1 MNQLGDNNP
10 PDMTITAGEVTKD
23 LSRWMSEI
31 PIIETEDQ
39 AREAKLWADRAFLC
53 VQDLEDERR
62 EKIRPHRKIV
72 EEIHEYYKRPRELLQ
87 GVLNELKSRMDE
99 FLRAE
104 EAKRKAAAEEARRI
118 AASAEQAA
126 RVAERQ
132 ESGAR
137 SDASSGVLGID
148 IAVAQEERRRTSAEA
163 ERAARQAAL
172 AEKES
177 HVKIGGGFRR
187 ASSLRSTEV
196 PCIVDALQVIEEVG
210 ITQDIEVALIKAA
223 RAFKRLH
230 GRFPRGITVTIERG
244 I

>member
-1 MNQLGDNNP
+1 MTEIGHNQ
-10 PDMTITAGEVTKD
+10 PDMTETARRVTTD
-23 LSRWMSEI
+23 LSSWLSETPTI
-31 PIIETEDQ
+31 TSEEQ
-39 AREAKLWADRAFLC
+39 AREGKLWADRAYLC

-87 GVLNELKSRMDE
+87 GVLDELKSRMSRF
-99 FLRAE
+99 FLAE
-104 EAKRKAAAEEARRI
+104 EAKRKTAAEEAQRI
-118 AASAEQAA
+118 ARQAEEAA
-126 RVAERQ
+126 RDAERR
-132 ESGAR
+132 EREGST
-137 SDASSGVLGID
+137 DADAGVLGVD
-148 IAVAQEERRRTSAEA
+148 IATLQAETDQAFAEA
-163 ERAARQAAL
+163 EKAARQAVL

-177 HVKIGGGFRR
+177 HVKIGGGFQR

-230 GRFPRGITVTIERG
+230 GRYPKGVTVTIERG